1 MISIP
6 TILVIDRLNP
16 RFPDDEPIPPAGFE
30 FSLSRDE
37 DMIVWK
43 KVLVEKI
50 KYNDY
55 RDPYYEHVIVKLK
68 IPKDAAVLFTPTKCR
83 ANRAIVLGFYPCA
96 YGGELYELDITS
108 AMSWYDHSFKYNLG
122 DELHPDHFDRDWRRT
137 CSHGIHFFRNFD
149 EAVQYLF

>member
-1 MISIP
+1 MLSIP

-16 RFPDDEPIPPAGFE
+16 RFPDAESIPPVGFE
-30 FSLSRDE
+30 FSPSRDE

-43 KVLVEKI
+43 KTIVPRTKV
-50 KYNDY
+50 NFDSSF
-55 RDPYYEHVIVKLK
+55 YEYVVVKLK

-96 YGGELYELDITS
+96 YGGEEYELDITS

-122 DELHPDHFDRDWRRT
+122 EEIFPDCFNPDWRIT
-137 CSHGIHFFRNFD
+137 CSNGIHFFRNFD
-149 EAVQYLF
+149 EAVNYVF